1 MKIFVDGYTLH
12 KENQGT
18 KTFILELYRQLLE
31 SNPDITITLG
41 IRREA
46 ESKMTEYFDGKID
59 LYIYKLPTRMLVL
72 NLEIPYIIA
81 KKDIKLAH
89 FQYWIPW
96 LKFNSCKYLVTIHDV
111 LFLSYKKE
119 FPRTYYYSRKIV
131 FKINALLAD
140 ITSTVSNYSR
150 LEIQNKLNIKKDIY
164 IIRNG
169 VSDLFVNV
177 QNLRPISK
185 DKYDLKIPKKYILC
199 VSRIEPRKNHHLMI
213 QIFLELELQKKGVHL
228 IFIGHKSLKYNN
240 LDQILQELSMEQKKF
255 IHFISDVELNDL
267 LFFYKHTSLFLY
279 LSKAEGF
286 GIPPIEAG
294 AIGVPVVCAKNTAM
308 VDFEFFGNDLVSL
321 DDVETLKQRIL
332 FNLDNQNQNQLVL
345 IKDEILKKY
354 TWKNSVNDL
363 EIIFSDYFPN
373 YLNNNA

>member
-18 KTFILELYRQLLE
+18 KTFILELYKQLLE
-31 SNPDITITLG
+31 THSNIRITLG
-41 IRREA
+41 IREEA
-46 ESKMTEYFDGKID
+46 KSNMTKYFGEKID
-59 LYIYKLPTRMLVL
+59 LYVYKLPTRMLVL

-81 KKDIKLAH
+81 KKKIELAH

-119 FPRTYYYSRKIV
+119 FPKSYYYSRKIV
-131 FKINALLAD
+131 FKINGLLAD

-150 LEIQNKLNIKKDIY
+150 LEIQNRLNIKKDIY
-164 IIRNG
+164 VIRNG
-169 VSDLFVNV
+169 VSDLFTNA

-185 DKYDLKIPKKYILC
+185 NKYDLEIPKKYILC

-213 QIFLELELQKKGVHL
+213 QLFLELELEKKGVHIL
-228 IFIGHKSLKYNN
+228 FIGHKSLKYNN
-240 LDQILQELSMEQKKF
+240 LDQVLQGLSMEQKQF
-255 IHFISDVELNDL
+255 IHFISNVELNDL

-294 AIGVPVVCAKNTAM
+294 AIGAPVVCAKNTAM
-308 VDFEFFGNDLVSL
+308 VDFEFFGKDLVSL
-321 DDVETLKQRIL
+321 DDIETLKQRIL
-332 FNLDNQNQNQLVL
+332 FNLDNQNQNQLLL
-345 IKDEILKKY
+345 IKNEILKKY

-363 EIIFSDYFPN
+363 EVIFSDYFPN
-373 YLNNNA
+373 YVNNNA

>member
-31 SNPDITITLG
+31 THPNIKITLG
-41 IRREA
+41 IRKEA
-46 ESKMTEYFDGKID
+46 ESSMSKYFGKKID

-81 KKDIKLAH
+81 RKKIELAH

-111 LFLSYKKE
+111 LFLSYKKD
-119 FPRTYYYSRKIV
+119 FPKSYYYSRKIV
-131 FKINALLAD
+131 FKISGLLAD

-164 IIRNG
+164 VIRNG
-169 VSDLFVNV
+169 VSDLFLNAK
-177 QNLRPISK
+177 NLRPISK
-185 DKYDLKIPKKYILC
+185 NKYDLEIPKKYILC

-213 QIFLELELQKKGVHL
+213 QLFFELELQKKGVHI

-240 LDQILQELSMEQKKF
+240 LDQTLQGLSMGQKQF
-255 IHFISDVELNDL
+255 IHFISNVELNDL

-308 VDFEFFGNDLVSL
+308 VDFEFFGKDLVSL
-321 DDVETLKQRIL
+321 DNVETLKERIL
-332 FNLDNQNQNQLVL
+332 FNLDNQNQNQLLL

-363 EIIFSDYFPN
+363 EVIFSDYFPN
-373 YLNNNA
+373 YVNNNA

>member
-1 MKIFVDGYTLH
+1 MEIFVDGYTLH

-31 SNPDITITLG
+31 THSNIKITLG
-41 IRREA
+41 IRKEA
-46 ESKMTEYFDGKID
+46 ELSISEYFGEKTD
-59 LYIYKLPTRMLVL
+59 LYIYKLPSRMLVL

-81 KKDIKLAH
+81 KKKIELAH

-96 LKFNSCKYLVTIHDV
+96 LKLNSCKYLVTIHDV

-119 FPRTYYYSRKIV
+119 FPKSYYYSRKII
-131 FKINALLAD
+131 FKINGLLAD

-150 LEIQNKLNIKKDIY
+150 LEIRNKLNIKKDIY
-164 IIRNG
+164 VIRNG
-169 VSDLFVNV
+169 VSDLFIKAH
-177 QNLRPISK
+177 NLRPVSK
-185 DKYDLKIPKKYILC
+185 NKYDLEIPEKYILC

-213 QIFLELELQKKGVHL
+213 QLFLELELQKKGVHI

-240 LDQILQELSMEQKKF
+240 LDQMLQGVSMEQKQF
-255 IHFISDVELNDL
+255 IHFISNVELNDL
-267 LFFYKHTSLFLY
+267 LFFYKQASLFLY

-308 VDFEFFGNDLVSL
+308 VDFEFFGEDLVSL
-321 DDVETLKQRIL
+321 DNIETLKQRIL
-332 FNLDNQNQNQLVL
+332 FNLDNQNQNQLLL
-345 IKDEILKKY
+345 IKNEILKKY

-363 EIIFSDYFPN
+363 EVILSDYFPN
-373 YLNNNA
+373 YVNKNA

>member
-18 KTFILELYRQLLE
+18 KTFILELYKQLLE
-31 SNPDITITLG
+31 THSNIRITLG
-41 IRREA
+41 IREKA
-46 ESKMTEYFDGKID
+46 KSNMTKYFGERID
-59 LYIYKLPTRMLVL
+59 LYVYKLPTRMLVL

-81 KKDIKLAH
+81 KKKIELAH

-119 FPRTYYYSRKIV
+119 FPKSYYYSRKIV
-131 FKINALLAD
+131 FKINGLFAD

-150 LEIQNKLNIKKDIY
+150 LEIRNKLNIKKDIY
-164 IIRNG
+164 VIRNG
-169 VSDLFVNV
+169 VSDLFINAK
-177 QNLRPISK
+177 NLRPISK
-185 DKYDLKIPKKYILC
+185 NKYDLKIPKKYILC

-213 QIFLELELQKKGVHL
+213 QLFFELELQKKGVHI

-240 LDQILQELSMEQKKF
+240 LDQTIQGLSMGQKQF
-255 IHFISDVELNDL
+255 IHFISNVELNDL
-267 LFFYKHTSLFLY
+267 LFFYKQASLFLY

-308 VDFEFFGNDLVSL
+308 MDFEFFGEDLVSL
-321 DDVETLKQRIL
+321 DNIETLKQRIL
-332 FNLDNQNQNQLVL
+332 FNLDNQNEKQLLL

-354 TWKNSVNDL
+354 IWKNSVNDL
-363 EIIFSDYFPN
+363 EVIFSDYFPN
-373 YLNNNA
+373 YVNNNA